1 MPGLLQGLMRDL
13 APDGMPGAEGAS
25 GLHGA
30 RGRHMR
36 RPLAGYEWSVRMR
49 YTWPGAL
56 AHGDARDGVKLR
68 EPSTPAAPDISPAGP
83 LTVAHHATRYY
94 STIPLNSV
102 IVTPT
107 LPTTTPVI
115 LLGFALAALI
125 GLTLGLLGGGGSI
138 LTVPVLVYVLGFP
151 AKTAIAMSLPVV
163 GVTSLIS
170 AGFHWKLGNVR
181 IQTAVMFGL
190 VAMIGSFAGAKL
202 SVFLSGG
209 VQLTLLAV
217 VMLGAAASM
226 LRGNRLSENTDD
238 ADATSLRR
246 RFATLAPA
254 ALAVGVLT
262 GLVGIGGGFLVV
274 PALVLL
280 ARVPMRQAVGTSL
293 LVIAMNSASGFV
305 GYLGTVQFDWGFLSV
320 FTAIA
325 VTGALVGTALASRVP
340 QAALK
345 RAFAVFLLVL
355 AVFVLVKNLGAV
367 RKSAVR
373 QSAMRAIPDRVS

>member
-1 MPGLLQGLMRDL
+1 MF
-13 APDGMPGAEGAS
+13 APKC
-25 GLHGA
+25 H
-30 RGRHMR
+30 RG
-36 RPLAGYEWSVRMR
+36 GSVRGLCSQAPSLPAKKS
-49 YTWPGAL
+49 TL
-56 AHGDARDGVKLR
+56 ANDAK
-68 EPSTPAAPDISPAGP
+68 SN
-83 LTVAHHATRYY
+83 Y
-94 STIPLNSV
+94 STISLNS
-102 IVTPT
+102 IVVSRPAPT
-107 LPTTTPVI
+107 AASVI
-115 LLGFALAALI
+115 LLGFAHAALI

-181 IQTAVMFGL
+181 VQTALLFGVL
-190 VAMIGSFAGAKL
+190 AMIGSFAGAKL

-226 LRGNRLSENTDD
+226 LRGNRLKANGDEV
-238 ADATSLRR
+238 DATSLRR
-246 RFATLAPA
+246 RFATLAPV

-293 LVIAMNSASGFV
+293 LVIAMNSASGFI

-325 VTGALVGTALASRVP
+325 VAGALVGTALASRVP

-345 RAFAVFLLVL
+345 RAFAVFLVIL
-355 AVFVLVKNLGAV
+355 AVFVLYKNRNAL
-367 RKSAVR
+367 R
-373 QSAMRAIPDRVS
+373 QSESSATRQRLSRGHSDVLPALL